1 MGAGCGAIS
10 GILAKKAG
18 RVVANDL
25 SKMRSTIN
33 AYKNK
38 DADNLEIMVGNF
50 NRVADNLEETFD
62 YVTLIGVFEY
72 AKTYIQEPDA
82 YGVFLDKINR
92 HLKPGGKILMAI
104 ENRLGMKYFAGCKE
118 DHVGKYFEGI
128 EGYPGTDGVETFSK
142 RELEKLLDEKGY
154 HDYKF
159 YYPYPDYKFATTIYS
174 DEYLPKKGE
183 LRNNMRNF
191 DSDRLLLFDEG
202 LAFDGII
209 DAELFP
215 HFSNS
220 FFVEIGKKEE
230 HHA

>member
-1 MGAGCGAIS
+1 MS
-10 GILAKKAG
+10 E
-18 RVVANDL
+18 
-25 SKMRSTIN
+25 
-33 AYKNK
+33 KN
-38 DADNLEIMVGNF
+38 
-50 NRVADNLEETFD
+50 
-62 YVTLIGVFEY
+62 
-72 AKTYIQEPDA
+72 
-82 YGVFLDKINR
+82 FLKHFFLLN
-92 HLKPGGKILMAI
+92 
-104 ENRLGMKYFAGCKE
+104 
-118 DHVGKYFEGI
+118 
-128 EGYPGTDGVETFSK
+128 
-142 RELEKLLDEKGY
+142 EKLFLFY
-154 HDYKF
+154 YKF
-159 YYPYPDYKFATTIYS
+159 YYTYPDYKFATNIYY